1 MALAPGAQ
9 RRPGN
14 WGVTFFSKAPIGIA
28 SVKAAKYLRPGGAA
42 GDRKRRHRLTDSNL
56 WLPAAFVIAW
66 SSGLIVA
73 KEGLRY
79 AGPFHFLAWR
89 AVLAC
94 LLLWTIC
101 FASRVRTRGTIG
113 LGRNVGTAVLAQIG
127 YQSTF
132 VLALDHSVTPGLLAI
147 ILALQPILTGI
158 VELRSTTLWSWS
170 GLVLGFVG
178 VTITI
183 GSIGKGGP
191 TIGAVWA
198 LSALF
203 SLTAGTLVQ
212 HRWNGTG
219 NLLHD
224 MAIQYSVSAAIFVA
238 VGSVAGGQS
247 VDWTWPFVLSLA
259 WMVLVLSIGATLVL
273 YLMLRRGNVLNVSA
287 LFYFIPPITGL
298 LDYAVYGD
306 RLSALQCSGMG
317 LVVFGLLMILKQRR
331 GEAREI

>member
-1 MALAPGAQ
+1 MALVLGAQ
-9 RRPGN
+9 RRPGSLI
-14 WGVTFFSKAPIGIA
+14 VTSFSKAPTRGA
-28 SVKAAKYLRPGGAA
+28 PVEDTRHSQSGGAE
-42 GDRKRRHRLTDSNL
+42 GGNNGRPLIDPNL
-56 WLPAAFVIAW
+56 WLPVAFVLAW

-73 KEGLRY
+73 KDGLRY

-101 FASRVRTRGTIG
+101 FASGVRTRGTLG
-113 LGRNVGTAVLAQIG
+113 LGRNIGTAVLAQIG

-132 VLALDHSVTPGLLAI
+132 VLALDHSVTPGRLAI

-158 VELRSTTLWSWS
+158 VELRSTTWRTWT
-170 GLVLGFVG
+170 GLVFGFGG
-178 VTITI
+178 VAVTI
-183 GSIGKGGP
+183 GSIGEGGAAV
-191 TIGAVWA
+191 GAVWA
-198 LSALF
+198 LAALL

-224 MAIQYSVSAAIFVA
+224 MAIQYSASAVSFVA
-238 VGSVAGGQS
+238 LASVAGGRA
-247 VDWTWPFVLSLA
+247 VDWTWPFVFSLA

-287 LFYFIPPITGL
+287 LFYCIPPITGL

-306 RLSALQCSGMG
+306 RLSALQCGGMG
-317 LVVFGLLMILKQRR
+317 LVVFGLAMVLMPKSGRSR
-331 GEAREI
+331 GV